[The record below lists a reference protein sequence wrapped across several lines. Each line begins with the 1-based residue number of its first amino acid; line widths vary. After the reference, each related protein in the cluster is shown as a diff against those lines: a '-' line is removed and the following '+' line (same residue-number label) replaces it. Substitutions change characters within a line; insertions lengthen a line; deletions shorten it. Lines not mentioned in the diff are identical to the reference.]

1 MEDYLLV
8 SIDDASGNMLRR
20 ERKESTEGKTGEVW
34 LCGLEMLPLENGFSS
49 ATQPAAGS
57 PGSSG

>member
-8 SIDDASGNMLRR
+8 SVDDASENMLRR
-20 ERKESTEGKTGEVW
+20 ERKEPTEEKTGEVW
-34 LCGLEMLPLENGFSS
+34 LCGLDMLPLESRFSS
-49 ATQPAAGS
+49 ATQPAEGS

>member
-20 ERKESTEGKTGEVW
+20 ERKEPTEEKTGEVW
-34 LCGLEMLPLENGFSS
+34 LCGLEMLPLESGFSS
-49 ATQPAAGS
+49 ATQLAVGS
-57 PGSSG
+57 PGSRG

>member
-20 ERKESTEGKTGEVW
+20 ERKENTDGKTEEVW
-34 LCGLEMLPLENGFSS
+34 LCGLEMLPFESGFSS
-49 ATQPAAGS
+49 ATQPVAGS
-57 PGSSG
+57 PSSSG